1 MAGEPSAESLLARAE
16 LAWAGGDGPAA
27 IALFGRA
34 DAAAEAGGDLSGRV
48 RAVLGQARGQ
58 RYNLTPGSL
67 PVRLHAVYD
76 LVDDPFPRGRLAA
89 ALARCWAYANE
100 PRRARPFAIEALHLA
115 TQADDPA
122 LLADALD
129 AALVT
134 HWGPDDR
141 ALRRDWAARRAD
153 AAAHLADPDA
163 RLQVGRPAELD
174 HGRAGRDQRAVTRR
188 RHVGVARDIGLLVVG
203 PAEGE
208 LSSENVAEVLA
219 AADVAGQAAE
229 VRVTST
235 SCLKVSNATV
245 WSSSS
250 A

>member
-89 ALARCWAYANE
+89 
-100 PRRARPFAIEALHLA
+100 RAG
-115 TQADDPA
+115 A
-122 LLADALD
+122 LL
-129 AALVT
+129 
-134 HWGPDDR
+134 G
-141 ALRRDWAARRAD
+141 LR
-153 AAAHLADPDA
+153 
-163 RLQVGRPAELD
+163 
-174 HGRAGRDQRAVTRR
+174 QRAAPGPSV
-188 RHVGVARDIGLLVVG
+188 RHRG
-203 PAEGE
+203 
-208 LSSENVAEVLA
+208 A
-219 AADVAGQAAE
+219 APGHPG
-229 VRVTST
+229 R
-235 SCLKVSNATV
+235 
-245 WSSSS
+245 
-250 A
+250 